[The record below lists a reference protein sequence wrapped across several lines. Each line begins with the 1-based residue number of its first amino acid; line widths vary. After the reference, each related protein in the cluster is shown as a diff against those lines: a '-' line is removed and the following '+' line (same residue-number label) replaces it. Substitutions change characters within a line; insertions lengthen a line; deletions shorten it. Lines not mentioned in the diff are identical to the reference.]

1 MNARNIFRIFRQEFR
16 SSIYFKKILY
26 SYLLVSCVIFII
38 FSVVFFMSA
47 NKDYN
52 DTLEDLQSQMLV
64 QAYSINQTVLKDIC
78 AYCYSLMGNS
88 SMSKLLYEES
98 YDSVLALEATEI
110 IENIRQTSS
119 LVTSAYLIN
128 FRTGRIIDNNG
139 RMSIENHIDSSIFEI
154 LDTLEA
160 GITPTFFYPR
170 VIDIVTSGRVSYDAA
185 VLTTIFY
192 YSSSG
197 ALVINLDYN
206 KYQEMLSL
214 NENDNISICMLDSS
228 GRVMASS
235 ENSSFG
241 ADHSE
246 DELYL
251 KIQQEDSKQG
261 AFPYS
266 SDGNYY
272 SVQYIKNSGF
282 GITYICTLSKLHIY
296 PQNSLFFS
304 LLRYTLVYLVIGFA
318 LSLLLSW
325 FIYNPLRQLK
335 AYIAGN
341 TEISSAESDKEQS
354 NDFSYLSHAYKE
366 IMTINSNLRQISQ
379 SYQKERH
386 MKLFRRL
393 LTDASAVSSAY
404 SSELEALN
412 ASFHSRNFLILLL
425 GVDPSSLR
433 TEIQIETNLLKYVLQ
448 NVTEELLTETAAVQ
462 HVEMEESCV
471 VLLLNFDDMDFDWLK
486 NAIVRAQNFVEQYY
500 HVTFSAGI
508 GDTVQEFAE
517 LSSSYFSAYEAF
529 SQRFLTGSG
538 SVHTASDLSLTPV
551 HEQHY
556 PSDTAGAI
564 LAAVRTLS
572 AAEAEK
578 QIHLFFAAV
587 NTYNID
593 QILIS
598 LLLLSS
604 SLQKLENSAYIELTW
619 DWSYR
624 ALENSTLA
632 EIERQMISRC
642 LYDIEKLT
650 QIRDTSSGKKELIEK
665 INTLVEENLYNP
677 DLSVVYLADQVHLSV
692 NYLRS
697 IFKENTGDSLSNY
710 ITGKK
715 LELICELLLNTD
727 ISLND
732 ISDKLGFSTKNY
744 FFTFFKKHKGMTPGE
759 FRRSYKKNTE
769 SAKAP

>member
-1 MNARNIFRIFRQEFR
+1 
-16 SSIYFKKILY
+16 
-26 SYLLVSCVIFII
+26 
-38 FSVVFFMSA
+38 
-47 NKDYN
+47 
-52 DTLEDLQSQMLV
+52 MLA

-78 AYCYSLMGNS
+78 AYCYTLMGSNT
-88 SMSKLLYEES
+88 MSRLLYEES
-98 YDSVLALEATEI
+98 YDSVLALEAFEI
-110 IENIRQTSS
+110 IENIQQTSS
-119 LVTSAYLIN
+119 LVASAYLIN
-128 FRTGRIIDNNG
+128 FRTGRITDNNG
-139 RMSIENHIDSSIFEI
+139 RMNIENHSDSSIFEI
-154 LDTLEA
+154 IDGLEA

-170 VIDIVTSGRVSYDAA
+170 VIDVADDGRIYYDTP

-192 YSSSG
+192 YSSLG
-197 ALVINLDYN
+197 ALVVNLDYN
-206 KYQEMLSL
+206 EYQAMLSL
-214 NENDNISICMLDSS
+214 NENDNINICMLDSS
-228 GRVMASS
+228 GRVMADS
-235 ENSSFG
+235 EDSMFG
-241 ADHSE
+241 ADLSE
-246 DELYL
+246 NDLYL
-251 KIQQEDSKQG
+251 RIHQETSKQG
-261 AFPYS
+261 SFPYKT
-266 SDGNYY
+266 DGNYY

-282 GITYICTLSKLHIY
+282 GITYVCSLSKMYIY

-304 LLRYTLVYLVIGFA
+304 LLRYTLVYLAIGFA

-325 FIYNPLRQLK
+325 FLYNPLRQLK
-335 AYIAGN
+335 AYIVGN
-341 TEISSAESDKEQS
+341 SEISPPEPDKETE
-354 NDFSYLSHAYKE
+354 NDFGYLSHAYKE
-366 IMTINSNLRQISQ
+366 IMTINSNLRQISR

-393 LTDASAVSSAY
+393 LTDASAVSEAS

-412 ASFHSRNFLILLL
+412 ARFRSRNFLILLL

-433 TEIQIETNLLKYVLQ
+433 TEIQIETSLLKYVLQ
-448 NVTEELLTETAAVQ
+448 NVMEELLTEDAAVW
-462 HVEMEESCV
+462 HIEMEESYV
-471 VLLLNFDDMDFDWLK
+471 VLLLNFDQLDFDRLRD
-486 NAIVRAQNFVEQYY
+486 AIGKAQAFVEQYY
-500 HVTFSAGI
+500 RVTFSAGI

-517 LSSSYFSAYEAF
+517 LSSSYFSAHEAL

-564 LAAVRTLS
+564 LSAVRSLS
-572 AAEAEK
+572 APEAEK
-578 QIHLFFAAV
+578 QIHIFFAAIH
-587 NTYNID
+587 TYNID

-604 SLQKLENSAYIELTW
+604 SLQKLETPGYVEPTW

-632 EIERQMISRC
+632 DSERQMIMRC
-642 LYDIEKLT
+642 LYDIEKLSE
-650 QIRDTSSGKKELIEK
+650 IKDSSSGRKELIEK
-665 INTLVEENLYNP
+665 VHALVEENLYNP

-697 IFKENTGDSLSNY
+697 IFKESTGDSLSNY

-715 LELICELLLNTD
+715 LDLICELLLNTD
-727 ISLND
+727 MSLND

-759 FRRSYKKNTE
+759 FRKNYGR
-769 SAKAP
+769 APEEG